1 MPYHFISKTMTPK
14 EELMFDPQWLDMNYE
29 KYYFVPW
36 PDSQY
41 YDDIDNEEFVC
52 RVQDGAFVSMRWLFE
67 DEEEDDYGPEY
78 N

>member
-1 MPYHFISKTMTPK
+1 MSQDKK
-14 EELMFDPQWLDMNYE
+14 ELMFDSQWLDMNYD

-41 YDDIDNEEFVC
+41 YDEIDNDDAVV
-52 RVQDGAFVSMRWLFE
+52 RVQDGVFVNLRWLYE
-67 DEEEDDYGPEY
+67 DDEEDNGPEY

>member
-14 EELMFDPQWLDMNYE
+14 EEMFDPQWLDMNYE
-29 KYYFVPW
+29 KYYFIPW

-41 YDDIDNEEFVC
+41 YDDVDDDADVVRVEGGVFV
-52 RVQDGAFVSMRWLFE
+52 GMEWLFE
-67 DEEEDDYGPEY
+67 DDEDGPMY